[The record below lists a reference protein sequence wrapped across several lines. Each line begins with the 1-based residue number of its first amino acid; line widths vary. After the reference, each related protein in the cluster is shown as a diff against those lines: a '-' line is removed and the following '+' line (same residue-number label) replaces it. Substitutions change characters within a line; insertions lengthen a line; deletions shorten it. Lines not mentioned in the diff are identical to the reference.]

1 METNTGGIDDF
12 VRVQKIKK
20 KKQIFI
26 VELYFNWIDR
36 GISSLTKRIYNRSI
50 SYFFPTNDEILR
62 LD

>member
-26 VELYFNWIDR
+26 VELYFNWINR
-36 GISSLTKRIYNRSI
+36 GIS
-50 SYFFPTNDEILR
+50 FFSNEKNI
-62 LD
+62 